1 MPVRLFEKGGVVVID
16 LEGEVRLSEE
26 STPAVHELVVN
37 ELRAGKKD
45 FLLNFKKVD
54 FVDSY
59 AVGELIAAY
68 VAVRAKKGRLKLA
81 CPPPKVWM
89 VFRYSGLTQ
98 VMDVFDSEEKAL
110 KSFT

>member
-1 MPVRLFEKGGVVVID
+1 MPVRILDKGGVVVID
-16 LEGEVRLSEE
+16 LEGEVRLGQEPS
-26 STPAVHELVVN
+26 PPVHQLVADEL
-37 ELRAGKKD
+37 AKGKRD
-45 FLLNFKKVD
+45 FLLNFQKVD

-59 AVGELIAAY
+59 AVGDLIAAY
-68 VAVRAKKGRLKLA
+68 VAVREKKGRLKLA

-110 KSFT
+110 KSFH

>member
-1 MPVRLFEKGGVVVID
+1 MPVQLVEKGGVVVIN
-16 LEGEVRLSEE
+16 LEGEVRLTSE
-26 STPAVHELVVN
+26 SSPAVHKLVAQ
-37 ELRAGKKD
+37 EILAGKKD
-45 FLLNFKKVD
+45 FLLNFQKVD

-59 AVGELIAAY
+59 AVGDLIAAY
-68 VAVRAKKGRLKLA
+68 VAVREKKGRLKLA

-110 KSFT
+110 QSFD

>member
-1 MPVRLFEKGGVVVID
+1 MPVQVLEKGGVVVID
-16 LEGEVRLSEE
+16 LEGEVRLTEDTS
-26 STPAVHELVVN
+26 PAVHQLVADQ
-37 ELRAGKKD
+37 LRAGKKD

-68 VAVRAKKGRLKLA
+68 VAVREKKGRLKLA

-89 VFRYSGLTQ
+89 VFRYAGLTQ

-110 KSFT
+110 KSFA